1 MFILC
6 RRVAVVKI
14 LSLDVAKIEK
24 HRLLVHL
31 VKVVVVLPLI
41 LVVVKMVII
50 YTSSILLVKGS
61 FMIFIDHVIPF
72 HSILIINHLYEKVK
86 PMPKVLTFLD
96 VTGMA
101 LTR

>member
-41 LVVVKMVII
+41 LVVVKMVKI
-50 YTSSILLVKGS
+50 Y
-61 FMIFIDHVIPF
+61 
-72 HSILIINHLYEKVK
+72 INMQKRFNFLSYRSCY
-86 PMPKVLTFLD
+86 TF
-96 VTGMA
+96 
-101 LTR
+101 